1 MAIPDGKK
9 RKEEEEEEVSM
20 GVNALLTDLAA
31 MMRWTWTVRKSHAF
45 CIAIKTA
52 S

>member
-1 MAIPDGKK
+1 MATRDGKK
-9 RKEEEEEEVSM
+9 PKEEEEDVSM

-31 MMRWTWTVRKSHAF
+31 VMPWTWTVRTSHAF